1 MKRTSQFI
9 IALLLLGTG
18 LLYSEVKIGYVNME
32 KIIAEYQPLQEVDK
46 QLQREFERLQ
56 QERDNLVVRIDS
68 LQNAFEKQSLMMSE
82 SRKEEKAGEIQ
93 ALMMTVQEFE
103 TKHFAYPE
111 GTIYKIQKDL
121 EDPIRKQ
128 IKEVVDMV
136 AANEN
141 FDLVFQE
148 PGALLYADPKW
159 DMTDDVLYEL
169 RREGE

>member
-1 MKRTSQFI
+1 MKKTSQFI
-9 IALLLLGTG
+9 IGFILLGAS
-18 LLYSEVKIGYVNME
+18 LLFSEVKIGYVNME
-32 KIIAEYQPLQEVDK
+32 KIIAEYQPLQEVDR
-46 QLQREFERLQ
+46 QLQQEFDRLQ
-56 QERDNLVVRIDS
+56 KERDNLVVRFDS
-68 LQNAFEKQSLMMSE
+68 LQTAFEKQSLMMGE

-93 ALMMTVQEFE
+93 TLMMTIQEFE
-103 TKHFAYPE
+103 AKHFAYPD

-121 EDPIRKQ
+121 EEPIRKQ
-128 IKEVVDMV
+128 IKEIVDMV
-136 AANEN
+136 AAKEN